1 MNTDEVLS
9 ATDSA
14 VDKKKKI
21 REDIKAVS
29 DLSTPL
35 SELDLPK
42 VSKRGKGRPPKAEIK
57 KKMKPGK
64 VGRPVGDSTRA
75 RELCA
80 RMLVSE
86 GERMLNTLI
95 KMALTEGHPNQMASL
110 KMCLDRA
117 LPISYF
123 EDKSGGNNGGQG
135 VVINISGI
143 NPPQIQ
149 SSSDAEDN
157 IIDIEVTDESR

>member
-9 ATDSA
+9 TESA

-123 EDKSGGNNGGQG
+123 ESKDSNAGQGG
-135 VVINISGI
+135 VVINISGLA
-143 NPPQIQ
+143 PQIT
-149 SSSDAEDN
+149 SSAEDRT
-157 IIDIEVTDESR
+157 IDISTTEVDK